1 MSRGGGGLHI
11 SDEDLRGEVLINP
24 KLNRTNQYVCTCPF
38 CQKEEHFYID
48 KTSQLFHCKRCN
60 ESGNIYKLLR
70 YVDKLYLLQG
80 ATVPER
86 ETIASVRSVLA
97 EGVEN
102 ADEELSE
109 ELPVIPMPVGWH
121 VLTTGNAYLSGRGVS
136 AEEVLRYEIGSTRMF
151 KKYRNYI
158 LIPIRDGG
166 EIRGF
171 IGRYA
176 SKIVPEG
183 KLRYNNSRG
192 TEFGSLLFGYDEIVT
207 GVTAT
212 VILVE
217 GIFDKI
223 SVDRFLGLW
232 DSPEVKCVA
241 TFGKKISNVQI
252 NKLIAKQVR
261 RVILLYDFD
270 AVKDIKRYGLEL
282 EKFFITDI
290 TFTSK
295 SKDIDECTPA
305 EAVEVFS
312 KFWKP
317 RVFAEDVIGKL
328 KR

>member
-1 MSRGGGGLHI
+1 MATGLKI
-11 SDEDLRGEVLINP
+11 SDEDLRNEVLINP
-24 KLNRTNQYVCTCPF
+24 KLNRTNQYVCDCPF
-38 CQKEEHFYID
+38 CGKESHFYID
-48 KTSQLFHCKRCN
+48 KTTQLFHCKRCN

-70 YVDKLYLLQG
+70 FVDKLYLLQG
-80 ATVPER
+80 PTVEAR
-86 ETIASVRSVLA
+86 ETIASVRSILEEAREQDDTESA
-97 EGVEN
+97 E
-102 ADEELSE
+102 A
-109 ELPVIPMPVGWH
+109 LPVIPMPVGWR
-121 VLTTGNAYLSGRGVS
+121 VLSAGSAYLSGRGVS
-136 AEEVLRYEIGSTRMF
+136 AEEAVRYEIGVTHMF

-158 LIPIRDGG
+158 LVPIRDGG

-176 SKIVPEG
+176 ARRVPEG
-183 KLRYNNSRG
+183 KLRYNNSVG
-192 TEFGSLLFGYDEIVT
+192 TEFGSLLFGYDEIIAGAT
-207 GVTAT
+207 TT

-232 DSPEVKCVA
+232 SAPEVKCVA
-241 TFGKKISNVQI
+241 TFGKKISKVQI
-252 NKLIAKQVR
+252 IKLVSKAVR

-290 TFTSK
+290 TFTEK